1 MNKYFI
7 NIRQC
12 DDYSNK
18 YLQNLQIAQFLTRS
32 KLTKFIFLFTSL
44 LAEDKMS
51 LPNCGR
57 LYQVETLVGK
67 LLTPHALPLAMPS
80 KSAMNPLL
88 GNILNLTLTFNNFI
102 YKYVFYL
109 AALQQNQQPQFAIE
123 YRYFTN
129 PTQLTKRDIEL
140 NDNSIWQ
147 FQGMVRKSQQAFFFE
162 HIIRKNSSRLIRDTW
177 LRWLGKCM
185 HANKAKTQE
194 WLGHM
199 QSSMHSN
206 NTEHLSKF
214 SSDGLLLNLLD
225 LLLEY
230 CMPFCST
237 ASCDK
242 LLKINYNYATAKN
255 VNLHEL
261 DKETKII
268 TLKEEQQ
275 QPPAR
280 LPPIEF
286 NFITECFYLTHNCLR
301 LSYVSLYQKLM
312 KINSEL
318 SRWQSTYQQLM
329 ESGNQNDPNMARL
342 KTLYER
348 MTSEFLNVKS
358 ALLEPD
364 SLSKL
369 VKFTCSSSS
378 WLVYLAVSANSS
390 YETANN
396 LEFKQLT
403 EPSII
408 QKPTDAFNLSILS
421 KIPEYLITNIVEFLI
436 FLHRFKDS
444 DIVDFFMNPLNRND
458 YSNINAIVSLILVFM
473 GSSDRLFNP
482 HCRANLVEA
491 IELILPKKNNNSND
505 DNYDH
510 FNRKNL
516 AYYVF
521 AKHPCASYFSE
532 ALINV
537 FVSIEMTG
545 QSVQFEQK
553 FNYRRPMYELLEF
566 LWQMPDYFS
575 LNESTDY
582 ESQLLHQHRKSIA
595 KLAHDAKQNVNNS
608 EQPLFLKFLNFLI
621 NDANFLLLEGLLYL
635 EKIKTLQEKMD
646 EEKQQ
651 QETSLGTQQLTPQAQ
666 QQRQQLRNE
675 QESNL
680 KHMIMLAKFHNFM
693 SKN

>member
-1 MNKYFI
+1 
-7 NIRQC
+7 
-12 DDYSNK
+12 
-18 YLQNLQIAQFLTRS
+18 
-32 KLTKFIFLFTSL
+32 
-44 LAEDKMS
+44 
-51 LPNCGR
+51 
-57 LYQVETLVGK
+57 
-67 LLTPHALPLAMPS
+67 
-80 KSAMNPLL
+80 
-88 GNILNLTLTFNNFI
+88 
-102 YKYVFYL
+102 
-109 AALQQNQQPQFAIE
+109 
-123 YRYFTN
+123 
-129 PTQLTKRDIEL
+129 
-140 NDNSIWQ
+140 
-147 FQGMVRKSQQAFFFE
+147 MVRKSQQAFFFE

-185 HANKAKTQE
+185 FANKAKTQE
-194 WLGHM
+194 WQGYM
-199 QSSMHSN
+199 QSNMHSN

-214 SSDGLLLNLLD
+214 SSDGFLLNLLD

-230 CMPFCST
+230 SMPFCST

-242 LLKINYNYATAKN
+242 LLKINFNYSIAKD
-255 VNLHEL
+255 VNIKEL
-261 DKETKII
+261 DQETKII
-268 TLKEEQQ
+268 NLKEEQQ

-301 LSYVSLYQKLM
+301 LSYISLYQKLM

-318 SRWQSTYQQLM
+318 SRWQSTYRQLM

-342 KTLYER
+342 KTVYER
-348 MTSEFLNVKS
+348 MTCEFLNVKS
-358 ALLEPD
+358 ALLEPE
-364 SLSKL
+364 SLSRL

-378 WLVYLAVSANSS
+378 WLVYLAVFADSS
-390 YETANN
+390 YETSNE

-403 EPSII
+403 DPSII
-408 QKPTDAFNLSILS
+408 QKPTDTFNLGILS
-421 KIPEYLITNIVEFLI
+421 KIPEFFITNLVEFLI

-444 DIVDFFMNPLNRND
+444 DIVDLFMNPMNRND
-458 YSNINAIVSLILVFM
+458 YSNLNAIVSLILVFM
-473 GSSDRLFNP
+473 GNSDRLFNP

-491 IELILPKKNNNSND
+491 IEIILPKKSDNND
-505 DNYDH
+505 DHYDH

-566 LWQMPDYFS
+566 LWQMPDFFS
-575 LNESTDY
+575 LTESSDY
-582 ESQLLHQHRKSIA
+582 EPILLHQHRKSIA

-646 EEKQQ
+646 HEKQQ
-651 QETSLGTQQLTPQAQ
+651 ETALGAQQLTPQAQ
-666 QQRQQLRNE
+666 QQRQQLRSE

-693 SKN
+693 SKF